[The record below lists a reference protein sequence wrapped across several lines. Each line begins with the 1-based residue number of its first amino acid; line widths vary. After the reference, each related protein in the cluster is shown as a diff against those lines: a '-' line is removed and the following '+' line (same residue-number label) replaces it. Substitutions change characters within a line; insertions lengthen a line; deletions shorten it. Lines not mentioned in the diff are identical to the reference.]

1 MRDRV
6 SLTKMKPALFEQ
18 TSIREQFQYPTE
30 TGAAGK
36 AVCDFN
42 GIEKRLET
50 QASRER
56 NSTAALAREN
66 KFIQRL
72 LDDRDRQLAA
82 LQEEVAA
89 LKRDWAWRTLCLLRR
104 GALRMR
110 RQFWR
115 AATVSSPIGRR
126 SQPSEWRSAL

>member
-1 MRDRV
+1 
-6 SLTKMKPALFEQ
+6 MKPALFEQ
-18 TSIREQFQYPTE
+18 TPVREQFQYPAD
-30 TGAAGK
+30 TGAAGM
-36 AVCDFN
+36 AIRDFN
-42 GIEKRLET
+42 GIEKRLES
-50 QASRER
+50 QPSRER

-89 LKRDWAWRTLCLLRR
+89 MKRDWAWRTLCIFRR
-104 GALRMR
+104 AAFRIR

-115 AATVSSPIGRR
+115 ATVDVSLMGRR
-126 SQPSEWRSAL
+126 PQPSEWRKAL